1 MIVWLL
7 LFFAGLANGA
17 SIPPQPVIPTA
28 SACLQGCFET
38 GSVVNAALD
47 LSNFK
52 SIAVDIE
59 NFCNLNAALLKCGRE
74 CPVEQIPELEARTE
88 ASSFICVEK
97 VEEFRLVSGCLEG
110 AEDVTAK
117 CAMSCEVP
125 TDIPL
130 RLDSSPAASVNPT
143 VFLDGVAG
151 TCKKHICVV
160 KCAQEGFNKEC
171 AGSGDLFKDIA
182 RQQIRSGIDR
192 LAEESSNEN
201 ATTVKLMAQNYLK
214 NLPAECAFLKDL
226 DEFSKAMDAVSFKE
240 KNETESSTIASAT
253 TAFEAENADTD
264 GMTETISE
272 KKTTTQ
278 PEIQASDEPAATSS
292 SSTTSARE
300 EATSTIN
307 EEEHTDGFMKESNEE
322 IATMVVSST
331 LKAEEEAE
339 EVPLGLAPTQSTPV
353 ETSTEIKETEAKFN
367 EEKTEIAMDV
377 NALDETTT
385 VAPTE
390 PVIVVD
396 DTSETVSEND
406 IQAGIK
412 EEVKSSSV
420 GLMIFSSLL
429 ATGAALLLI

>member
-1 MIVWLL
+1 
-7 LFFAGLANGA
+7 
-17 SIPPQPVIPTA
+17 
-28 SACLQGCFET
+28 
-38 GSVVNAALD
+38 
-47 LSNFK
+47 
-52 SIAVDIE
+52 
-59 NFCNLNAALLKCGRE
+59 
-74 CPVEQIPELEARTE
+74 
-88 ASSFICVEK
+88 
-97 VEEFRLVSGCLEG
+97 
-110 AEDVTAK
+110 
-117 CAMSCEVP
+117 MSCEVP

-226 DEFSKAMDAVSFKE
+226 DEFSRAMDAVSFKE

-272 KKTTTQ
+272 KKQ
-278 PEIQASDEPAATSS
+278 QHSRKSRRAMSRRRRAAAALRQHVKKDGYLHILPAPKCINPLELSVLCEMRSGCVT
-292 SSTTSARE
+292 
-300 EATSTIN
+300 ATSTIN

-339 EVPLGLAPTQSTPV
+339 EVPLALTPTQSTPA
-353 ETSTEIKETEAKFN
+353 ESSTEIKETEAKFN

-420 GLMIFSSLL
+420 GLMIFSSLF